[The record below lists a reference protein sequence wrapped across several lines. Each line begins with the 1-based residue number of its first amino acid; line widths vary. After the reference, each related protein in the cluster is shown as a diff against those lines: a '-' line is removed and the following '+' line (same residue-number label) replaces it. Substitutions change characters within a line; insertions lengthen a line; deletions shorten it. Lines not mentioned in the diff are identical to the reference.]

1 MIIANIIVFPK
12 DNIKRFGL
20 KNVYDYDILEQDEI
34 TFCME
39 MDSIILLY
47 YKLLRY
53 ANKYCK
59 EYESTAKA
67 LMNEMNIN

>member
-1 MIIANIIVFPK
+1 
-12 DNIKRFGL
+12 
-20 KNVYDYDILEQDEI
+20 
-34 TFCME
+34 ME

-59 EYESTAKA
+59 KYESIAKSM
-67 LMNEMNIN
+67 MNEMNIGN